1 LRPNLFY
8 VPIIAL
14 LGGCAVQVFHPNRT
28 RAEQERDIQ
37 ICDDQGYYSSP
48 YDPLLAY
55 QLALDCLEAKGYQP
69 RKAKAERSIPA
80 RQSPEI
86 QVLRMG
92 ETCGIGPPRPMA
104 APW

>member
-1 LRPNLFY
+1 

-14 LGGCAVQVFHPNRT
+14 LGACAVQVYHPSRT

-69 RKAKAERSIPA
+69 RKSKPRRPAPA
-80 RQSPEI
+80 RPSS
-86 QVLRMG
+86 
-92 ETCGIGPPRPMA
+92 
-104 APW
+104 